1 MYSDLSKILENRP
14 SDTRKALFPSVG
26 NRAKVVG
33 GTGLEQSALAPRKT
47 PISTKSGAKCGAL
60 DDKND
65 SELAKLVEVWP
76 SLPEHTKTKITDLI
90 EKHSTER
97 KADGDK
103 KKKS

>member
-1 MYSDLSKILENRP
+1 MYLGQLRILKKRF
-14 SDTRKALFPSVG
+14 SGIKKALFSLIG
-26 NRAKVVG
+26 NRAKVMG

-90 EKHSTER
+90 EKHFTER